1 MSRKRKNNTGIP
13 DFEIDALARVLL
25 SAIQKYF
32 ETEEGKK
39 NLKRGEQRKKTYNK
53 LSPLCEILASEEFM

>member
-32 ETEEGKK
+32 ATEEGKK
-39 NLKRGEQRKKTYNK
+39 EFEAWRAEKKDV
-53 LSPLCEILASEEFM
+53 